1 MRAAVAQRRERL
13 PARQSSLPAAPYR
26 SVRIM
31 RLLMPLLMLLALMP
45 AASAQTRAP
54 VVVMTVD
61 GVIGPTVA
69 SYIDRVI
76 THAEQTGAT
85 AVILEMDT
93 PGGLLESTH
102 QIMRRLLNARVP
114 VVVYI
119 SPSGARAGSAGT
131 FITAAAHIAAMAPST
146 NLGAAH
152 PVDGATGEAVGDKV
166 TNDASAA
173 IRTAAEKRGRNAEW
187 YVLAVRES
195 RSITERQARAKNVVD
210 LIAQDRADL
219 LRQLNG
225 RRVGEHQLRTAGA
238 PIEEIP
244 MDVRE
249 RVLHT
254 ILHPNVAY
262 LLMLFAMVG
271 IYAELQHPGAIFP
284 GVIGATSLLL
294 ALYSMAV
301 LPINVVGLL
310 LIVLGVGLMIADI
323 KVPSHGILTGA
334 GAIAFAIG
342 SFMLVRTPDPFL
354 HVSTRLILAATTVT
368 TLFFAF
374 VVGAGLRAQRLRVV
388 TGMEG
393 MLGQLVLVKTDIL
406 SSGKVL
412 AEGELWN
419 AENAGDEPIPAGTHA
434 VVVGFDGFTLKVRKE
449 I

>member
-173 IRTAAEKRGRNAEW
+173 IRTAAAGRNASTSSRR
-187 YVLAVRES
+187 AS
-195 RSITERQARAKNVVD
+195 RSITGGRRAQNVVD
-210 LIAQDRADL
+210 LIARDRADL
-219 LRQLNG
+219 LRHQWAPGGRAPAPPPG
-225 RRVGEHQLRTAGA
+225 RRWSRWT
-238 PIEEIP
+238 
-244 MDVRE
+244 RE
-249 RVLHT
+249 RVR
-254 ILHPNVAY
+254 INDPADVAY

-271 IYAELQHPGAIFP
+271 SPEHQHRGRSFP
-284 GVIGATSLLL
+284 G
-294 ALYSMAV
+294 
-301 LPINVVGLL
+301 
-310 LIVLGVGLMIADI
+310 
-323 KVPSHGILTGA
+323 
-334 GAIAFAIG
+334 
-342 SFMLVRTPDPFL
+342 
-354 HVSTRLILAATTVT
+354 
-368 TLFFAF
+368 
-374 VVGAGLRAQRLRVV
+374 
-388 TGMEG
+388 
-393 MLGQLVLVKTDIL
+393 
-406 SSGKVL
+406 
-412 AEGELWN
+412 
-419 AENAGDEPIPAGTHA
+419 
-434 VVVGFDGFTLKVRKE
+434 
-449 I
+449 